1 MIKTN
6 NVEDQTQLIRDLKHS
21 HILKNEINSMIM
33 IKAKY
38 RDDPEKISLEC
49 MNDCG
54 FLFTYYTEIFNK
66 IKKDEIDINILNKF
80 IDVLRQIEDGEL
92 DQHSGSFLV
101 GTLLKELYI
110 DSALKK
116 ADKLNEEHDKNKPV
130 KEVKEPV
137 KISWKQFKSTL
148 RKEEPI
154 DLSTPLS
161 RTTGTYKNGKR

>member
-1 MIKTN
+1 MMDEKQRLQLQNMIKTN

-21 HILKNEINSMIM
+21 HILKNEINNMIM

-38 RDDPEKISLEC
+38 RNDPEQINLEC
-49 MNDCG
+49 MNECG

-66 IKKDEIDINILNKF
+66 VKKDEIDINILNKF

-130 KEVKEPV
+130 KEEKEPV
-137 KISWKQFKSTL
+137 KISWKQYKSSIFK
-148 RKEEPI
+148 
-154 DLSTPLS
+154 
-161 RTTGTYKNGKR
+161 KNGVK

>member
-1 MIKTN
+1 MMDEKQRLQLQNMIKAN

-21 HILKNEINSMIM
+21 HILKNEINNMIM

-38 RDDPEKISLEC
+38 RNDHEKINLEC
-49 MNDCG
+49 INECG

-101 GTLLKELYI
+101 GTILKELYI

-130 KEVKEPV
+130 KEQKEPV
-137 KISWKQFKSTL
+137 KISWKKFKQMNN
-148 RKEEPI
+148 K
-154 DLSTPLS
+154 
-161 RTTGTYKNGKR
+161 